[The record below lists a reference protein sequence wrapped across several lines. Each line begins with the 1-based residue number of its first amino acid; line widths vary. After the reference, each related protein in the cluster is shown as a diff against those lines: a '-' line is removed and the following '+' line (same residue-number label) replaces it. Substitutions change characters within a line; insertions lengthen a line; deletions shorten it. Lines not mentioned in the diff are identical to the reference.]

1 MGSLWLLAHC
11 GTQAAGPGVPDGAP
25 AEDQASPDTGSQ
37 DTDGESTADAT
48 LDTGDDSSPGT
59 KDSGSADASAD
70 STTEV
75 TGDGAAEAGDGAV
88 GAPDVGT
95 PDAGGTDAT
104 VADGGSS
111 DGGGGD
117 AATADAAIGDAAI
130 GDGAIVDASPD
141 AAVAIA
147 CDVDAQSPCGDAG
160 VLTCCNGTCVNTAAD
175 PMNCGACA
183 NACTSTQF
191 CTGTKCDDLIVANIC
206 DNPNATISLDPY
218 TADNTAGAA
227 IGTGLAACTPAVT
240 VTQVNQ
246 SDGGI
251 VDPVTGR
258 PITGVGNMFVT
269 GGGGFGQLGDHYL
282 DSQALT
288 RLYVTADGVTEQI
301 VDRTTGMNLVDEVDT
316 DLTLHHDFFYVQ
328 LTVEPISGTLCF
340 MGVGMLQYG
349 TAAAGY
355 YVGAV
360 MIPNL
365 PSYTDAWYV
374 YEWTDTNNDG
384 IANDGDTFTMTNS
397 GL

>member
-1 MGSLWLLAHC
+1 MGSLGLLAHC
-11 GTQAAGPGVPDGAP
+11 GTSSTGLDVADGASSEAQAA
-25 AEDQASPDTGSQ
+25 DTGPQ

-48 LDTGDDSSPGT
+48 LDTGDDSDSGS
-59 KDSGSADASAD
+59 KADSGSADASTD
-70 STTEV
+70 STTQPP
-75 TGDGAAEAGDGAV
+75 GDGGADGGDSSV
-88 GAPDVGT
+88 GAPDVAAPDAGAT
-95 PDAGGTDAT
+95 DATTADGGATDAGGTDAS
-104 VADGGSS
+104 VV
-111 DGGGGD
+111 D
-117 AATADAAIGDAAI
+117 AAPTDAAVVDAS
-130 GDGAIVDASPD
+130 DASPD
-141 AAVAIA
+141 GGTVIA
-147 CDVDAQSPCGDAG
+147 CDVDAASPCGDSG
-160 VLTCCNGTCVNTAAD
+160 VLTCCNGACVNTAAD
-175 PMNCGACA
+175 PTNCGSCG

-206 DNPNATISLDPY
+206 DNPLATISLDPY
-218 TADNTAGAA
+218 TADDTAGAA
-227 IGTGLAACTPAVT
+227 IGAGLAACTPAVT

-258 PITGVGNMFVT
+258 PITGVGNTFVT

-301 VDRTTGMNLVDEVDT
+301 VDRKTGTNLVNDVDT
-316 DLTLHHDFFYVQ
+316 DLTIHHDYFYVQ

-349 TAAAGY
+349 TEAAGY

-360 MIPNL
+360 MIPNHA
-365 PSYTDAWYV
+365 SYTDTWYV

-384 IANDGDTFTMTNS
+384 VANDGDTFTMMTS
-397 GL
+397 GQ